1 MYANFRRRPD
11 AQSTSALHEALW
23 QVLSLP
29 LASFP
34 WGPGRAGANG
44 LQIPDEVI
52 NPGEG
57 QDSPLIPPNNRGA
70 VRTELVGVGNHRG
83 VGTEGNRVV
92 RVLLADEEEGGLDSF
107 DD

>member
-1 MYANFRRRPD
+1 MDRRLRKR
-11 AQSTSALHEALW
+11 LCEA
-23 QVLSLP
+23 

-57 QDSPLIPPNNRGA
+57 QESPLIPPNNRGA